1 MTIDKP
7 ANGVRSVARAMEL
20 LVLSGEKPAGLS
32 LADAVATT
40 GLPKTTV
47 LRLLMTLEQ
56 QGLLWNVGSRTYVP
70 GPVLLHLAET
80 AADTWRLRPDL
91 AALLTDLA
99 QYLHETVNL
108 WVRRGLTRV
117 CIAQAQSG
125 RSLRHV
131 IRVGD
136 QLPLTSGASSR
147 VLLTGAPAEVVADI
161 AAANEMEPARVDEL
175 RDGVEHA
182 RSFGWSIS
190 HGEHEEG
197 LSALSVPIRS
207 SKSATVACLTISGPT
222 VRFAQPRVE
231 EFLPALR
238 ECADEVGRRGFEPA
252 S

>member
-1 MTIDKP
+1 VT
-7 ANGVRSVARAMEL
+7 RAMDL
-20 LVLSGEKPAGLS
+20 LILSGEKPAGLS

-47 LRLLMTLEQ
+47 LRLLVTLEQ

-70 GPVLLHLAET
+70 GPALLHLAET

-91 AALLTDLA
+91 ATMLNDLA
-99 QYLHETVNL
+99 EELHETVNL
-108 WVRRGLTRV
+108 WIRRGLTRV

-136 QLPLTSGASSR
+136 QLPLTSGASAK
-147 VLLTGAPAEVVADI
+147 VLLTGAPTELIDDV
-161 AAANEMEPARVDEL
+161 AAADEMEPAGADEL
-175 RDGVEHA
+175 RNGVEHV
-182 RSFGWSIS
+182 RSSGWSIS

-207 SKSATVACLTISGPT
+207 SKGATVACLTISGPT
-222 VRFAQPRVE
+222 VRFAPARVE
-231 EFLPALR
+231 DFLPALR
-238 ECADEVGRRGFEPA
+238 ECADEVGRRGFEPHR
-252 S
+252 